1 MAGNGRDA
9 GRSVATKIFAVLDAF
24 AGPRESLRLTDIAE
38 RTGLPLPTALR
49 LVRELVAWG
58 GLERFQDG
66 TYRIG
71 HRMWAIGNTAPCT
84 RRLRESVRPL
94 LHRLADRAR
103 ADAYV
108 AILDERQAT
117 VLELR
122 STTPAG
128 DRLHPGGGLP
138 LHATAAGKVLLALQ
152 PAPPCSLRG
161 PLTRFTPY
169 TLASAAALAAD
180 LDRVR
185 ARGVALEK
193 EEHRMGTV
201 AVAAP
206 LPLPGTDRRAAVAL
220 SAPSHTDRSRLLSAL
235 ASVIGPPAPIRARR
249 PSGQG

>member
-1 MAGNGRDA
+1 M
-9 GRSVATKIFAVLDAF
+9 FAVLDAF
-24 AGPRESLRLTDIAE
+24 AGPRESLRLTNIAE

-58 GLERFQDG
+58 GLERFRDG
-66 TYRIG
+66 TYRLG
-71 HRMWAIGNTAPCT
+71 HRMWALGSAAPCT
-84 RRLRESVRPL
+84 RRLRESVRPI

-108 AILDERQAT
+108 AILDDGRAT

-122 STTPAG
+122 AATPAG

-138 LHATAAGKVLLALQ
+138 LHATAAGKVLLVLE
-152 PAPPCSLRG
+152 PAPPSPLAG
-161 PLTRFTPY
+161 PLARFTPY
-169 TLASAAALAAD
+169 TLVTGPALAAD

-206 LPLPGTDRRAAVAL
+206 LDLPGTDRRAAVAL
-220 SAPSHTDRSRLLSAL
+220 SGPSHIGQSRLLAAL
-235 ASVIGPPAPIRARR
+235 AAVVGAPAPIGTCR
-249 PSGQG
+249 QG